1 MIKNVCVT
9 DGIRE
14 FKKNGGHVRMMQNH
28 ELAVAFIVFIL
39 LTFKKCDGRKVKN
52 VTDGK

>member
-14 FKKNGGHVRMMQNH
+14 FKKLRGMLEPCKSLWIHKPYEEMNHV
-28 ELAVAFIVFIL
+28 
-39 LTFKKCDGRKVKN
+39 TC
-52 VTDGK
+52 